1 MHTIEFYTNIKNGT
15 LQIPREIREALKH
28 TSRVRV
34 ILFLEPPPPS
44 TSNLIDHL
52 LAHPLQIPDFHP
64 LPRDAAHA
72 R

>member
-1 MHTIEFYTNIKNGT
+1 MRTIEFYTNIKNGI
-15 LQIPREIREALKH
+15 LQIPQEVREALKRA
-28 TSRVRV
+28 SRVRV
-34 ILFLEPPPPS
+34 ILFLESAPPTTP
-44 TSNLIDHL
+44 NMIDHL